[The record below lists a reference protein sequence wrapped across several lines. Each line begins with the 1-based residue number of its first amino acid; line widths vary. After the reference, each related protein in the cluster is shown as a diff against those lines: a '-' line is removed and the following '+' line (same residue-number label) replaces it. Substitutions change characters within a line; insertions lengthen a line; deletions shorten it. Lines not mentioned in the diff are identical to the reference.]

1 MEEANEY
8 AKESFRL
15 KDDVNEMAAKMV
27 SSQSDA
33 IIEKFKSELQ
43 AEKKSNLVA
52 LNEKDKKIRT
62 TRTSAMKMSASS
74 MQGVILVARERNR
87 NMETSITATHCGIQ
101 LTKDMQDRM
110 EYAWAYARF
119 KEEQGQKGCVAR
131 MLPGMDEDKR
141 QTVQR
146 ETGSSAAAAVAV
158 EAHFETARSS
168 SSKKSTKTICSA
180 GIQQSKEAKK
190 VEKGEGSCAR
200 GFAQR

>member
-27 SSQSDA
+27 SSQSQSEA

-62 TRTSAMKMSASS
+62 TRTSAMKMSAS

-87 NMETSITATHCGIQ
+87 NMETSITATHCRIQ

-110 EYAWAYARF
+110 EYAWAYARW
-119 KEEQGQKGCVAR
+119 KTQGRTRAEGVRSTYAAR
-131 MLPGMDEDKR
+131 DGRR
-141 QTVQR
+141 QTSDR
-146 ETGSSAAAAVAV
+146 AA
-158 EAHFETARSS
+158 
-168 SSKKSTKTICSA
+168 
-180 GIQQSKEAKK
+180 
-190 VEKGEGSCAR
+190 
-200 GFAQR
+200 